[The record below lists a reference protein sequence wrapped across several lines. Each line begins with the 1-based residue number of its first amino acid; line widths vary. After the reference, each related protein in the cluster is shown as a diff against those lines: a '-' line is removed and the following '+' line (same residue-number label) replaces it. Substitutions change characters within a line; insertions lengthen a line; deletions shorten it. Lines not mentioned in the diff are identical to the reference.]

1 MCIRDSFTGVD
12 IAGIEALSLAA
23 RSDKYHRKSMKPL
36 PRRKLR
42 EQVPL
47 LDCFIAPC
55 QDGCPI
61 HQDIPEYM
69 ELCRKGEY
77 VSALALITAKN
88 PLPFITGTLCA
99 HNCMNKCTRNYYDQP
114 VNIRATKLLSLIHI

>member
-1 MCIRDSFTGVD
+1 
-12 IAGIEALSLAA
+12 
-23 RSDKYHRKSMKPL
+23 
-36 PRRKLR
+36 
-42 EQVPL
+42 
-47 LDCFIAPC
+47 
-55 QDGCPI
+55 
-61 HQDIPEYM
+61 M

-114 VNIRATKLLSLIHI
+114 VNIRATKLVAAEKGYEELMACLKPPAPAASGPGRRHRRRPHRYVRRLLSGPCRHPRDPL